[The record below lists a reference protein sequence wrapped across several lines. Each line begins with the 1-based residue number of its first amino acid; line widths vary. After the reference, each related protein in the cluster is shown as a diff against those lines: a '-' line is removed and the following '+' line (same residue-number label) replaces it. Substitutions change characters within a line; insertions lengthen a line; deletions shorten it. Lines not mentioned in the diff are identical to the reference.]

1 MLTRNKAANTTAA
14 SCTRGVCTGKTK
26 GTSGSRYCEE
36 ENKMW
41 KSSIDKVNED
51 EKETE
56 PLVKSSP
63 FNGIEKEQKEECT
76 FKNTCVPAFLILLG

>member
-1 MLTRNKAANTTAA
+1 
-14 SCTRGVCTGKTK
+14 
-26 GTSGSRYCEE
+26 
-36 ENKMW
+36 MW